1 MTLGCKVNA
10 YESECYSDALKLLGF
25 TEVSHQEKAD
35 VYIINTCAVTNT
47 AAQKS
52 RQKIHLAKK
61 LNPDALI
68 CVVGCLVQIDKNVE
82 KEDVDILIGSSHKSE
97 LAVRIAEAYETREK
111 IKLVDDL
118 SKPIPFENLNMKE
131 FAHQTRAYLKIEDG
145 CNQFCSF
152 CTIPLARG
160 RERSLNLQDVQIN
173 AQRLLDA
180 GHKEIVLTGI
190 HSGRYNDG
198 EHTLIDVL
206 EMLVK
211 IRTPRIRISSIEVTE
226 VTDEIIAFMKAHGEM
241 ARHLHIPLQAGSNSV
256 LKNMHRPYTKEEFI
270 ERVLYMQKEID
281 GLAIGS
287 DIIVGFPQESD
298 SDYAQTKEAVK
309 QANITY
315 LHVFP
320 YSVRNGTVA
329 AKMSGQIP
337 QAVKKQRVSD
347 LISYGNQRR
356 NAFYES
362 FIGKET
368 EVLLERRV
376 GEYWQGHS
384 SEYLPVAVKS
394 ERDLHSMMVH
404 VMIREIVD
412 DVLIGELK
420 DEIK

>member
-111 IKLVDDL
+111 IKLVD
-118 SKPIPFENLNMKE
+118 
-131 FAHQTRAYLKIEDG
+131 
-145 CNQFCSF
+145 
-152 CTIPLARG
+152 
-160 RERSLNLQDVQIN
+160 
-173 AQRLLDA
+173 

-368 EVLLERRV
+368 EVLLERRA